1 MGKWTK
7 GQRES
12 ERVCQGEEK
21 DAVEDCNP
29 WTYWLSNRE
38 KAGTAWT
45 QSGFCS
51 HSDSVLRALSCHPR
65 WREGALA
72 WQGIKEQ
79 KQNKKHKRNKH
90 KQNVHS
96 VNKENGTGH
105 QSNHNAQFKN
115 LASKSC
121 QAFCCHR

>member
-1 MGKWTK
+1 M
-7 GQRES
+7 
-12 ERVCQGEEK
+12 
-21 DAVEDCNP
+21 EDCKP

-72 WQGIKEQ
+72 WPRMQNTHTQNIHTQ
-79 KQNKKHKRNKH
+79 ITKQNKKN
-90 KQNVHS
+90 NVHS
-96 VNKENGTGH
+96 VKKKKDNGTGQNKYNTH
-105 QSNHNAQFKN
+105 YKKILLVNPAKTWRYQV
-115 LASKSC
+115 SC
-121 QAFCCHR
+121 TAKGRAGCFSLHLFI